1 MRGIE
6 VLMRL
11 SALSDSEH
19 AQSCIDVDRRHVDI
33 VRLEEWPWSSGE
45 RVLVDL
51 VGAIYNGRPCEVY
64 DLTALDDD
72 NRRVAVMALGS
83 WLVEHEAVYR

>member
-6 VLMRL
+6 VLMRI
-11 SALSDSEH
+11 SALSRSLH
-19 AQSCIDVDRRHVDI
+19 AQMYVDI
-33 VRLEEWPWSSGE
+33 DRSAVDIPRLADFPWSTGE

-51 VGAIYNGRPCEVY
+51 VGAIYNGQPCQVH

-72 NRRVAVMALGS
+72 NRRAAVMAMGA
-83 WLVEHEAVYR
+83 WLNEPEAYL